1 MVEKMNNQKR
11 DIKQNII
18 LIGMNLVIGVL
29 CLLFFGRAVSLIET
43 IAYMCSE
50 ASVKVSQMER
60 DATYDNF
67 DNLIRDY
74 YTNITNG
81 VHANSEMKEYYGIA
95 RYYDAM
101 FWHRAYMET
110 GDQER
115 ALREQKKA
123 EEAYAEMGDWNI
135 MAETIGKILSLPGES
150 TIK

>member
-1 MVEKMNNQKR
+1 MNNQKR

-29 CLLFFGRAVSLIET
+29 CLLFFSRAVILIET
-43 IAYMCSE
+43 IVYMFNDN
-50 ASVKVSQMER
+50 SVKVRQMER

-67 DNLIRDY
+67 DSLIRGY
-74 YTNITNG
+74 YINITND

-101 FWHRAYMET
+101 FWYRAYMET

-135 MAETIGKILSLPGES
+135 MAESIGKILSLPEES